1 MRYTEARAIL
11 SEAIEQLDE
20 MTDAEIKAH
29 EARMAEQE
37 RTAYKSPKMRYH
49 LAKLRKLAK
58 PAAKKQKGKLDEAT
72 RAEIKRAAAHKA
84 KFEKIRAGNKK
95 YLKSNLKNVKKA
107 GHEDGLT
114 KLGLDYGT

>member
-1 MRYTEARAIL
+1 
-11 SEAIEQLDE
+11 
-20 MTDAEIKAH
+20 
-29 EARMAEQE
+29 MAEQE

-84 KFEKIRAGNKK
+84 KFEKIRAGNQA

-107 GHEDGLT
+107 GHKDGLT
-114 KLGLDYGT
+114 RLGLDYGT